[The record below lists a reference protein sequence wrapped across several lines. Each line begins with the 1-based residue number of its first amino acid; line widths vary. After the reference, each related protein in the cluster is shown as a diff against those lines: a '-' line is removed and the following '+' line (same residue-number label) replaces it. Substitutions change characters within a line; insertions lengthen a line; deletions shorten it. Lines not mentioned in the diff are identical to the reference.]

1 MTMPSAK
8 ETHSVAAPAELRFAQ
23 RFCGPPGVTNGGFGC
38 GSLAVR
44 LDGAAEVTLRRPLPL
59 ERALTVRRDGDGLV
73 LNDGDTVLA
82 EARPS
87 AIDVALAVPAE
98 VTAVQARA
106 AAGTGRYYAN
116 PVFPDCFVCGP
127 TRSPADGL
135 RIFPGPVPGTAMYAA
150 PWTLDSSVAAPDG
163 RVWPEV
169 VWAAL
174 DCPSGLAA
182 AADAELAADTAVVL
196 GRMTAN
202 VAALPLAVDE
212 CHVVAWPLGQEG
224 RKHTAGAA
232 LLGPDGQV
240 LAAAKALWITVPR
253 PRFTTAPTEPDAGR
267 GTRPQA
273 SSRGIPE

>member
-1 MTMPSAK
+1 M
-8 ETHSVAAPAELRFAQ
+8 AASAELCFAQ
-23 RFCGPPGVTNGGFGC
+23 RFCGPPGATNGGFGC
-38 GSLAVR
+38 GSLAAL

-73 LNDGDTVLA
+73 LNDGDTLLA

-87 AIDVALAVPAE
+87 AIDVALMVPTD

-106 AAGTGRYYAN
+106 AAGTARYYAD

-127 TRSPADGL
+127 TRGPADGL

-150 PWTLDSSVAAPDG
+150 PWTLDPSVAGPDG

-182 AADAELAADTAVVL
+182 GAAAELAADTAVVL
-196 GRMTAN
+196 GQMTAN
-202 VAALPLAVDE
+202 VAALPNAGDE
-212 CHVVAWPLGQEG
+212 CRVVAWPLGQEG
-224 RKHTAGAA
+224 RKLTAGAA

-240 LAAAKALWITVPR
+240 LAAAKALWITIPR
-253 PRFTTAPTEPDAGR
+253 PGSTPRQPNPGAGR
-267 GTRPQA
+267 GDAATNEQPRDT
-273 SSRGIPE
+273 